1 MTAKEYLKKFAAV
14 RREADEAEE
23 RLRRMNARSRNRMD
37 ECRREVEEL
46 TDLLIQ
52 KTKRCIGMEIEIR
65 ERLEKIENDEER
77 TILAYR
83 YIDEMAWTKI
93 ASRMHM
99 SERTVYYMHG
109 RALLHFRVPEVCT
122 QLQSGK
128 T

>member
-1 MTAKEYLKKFAAV
+1 MTAKEYLKRFAAV

-23 RLRRMNARSRNRMD
+23 RLRRLNARNRNRMD
-37 ECRREVEEL
+37 ECQREMEEL

-65 ERLEKIENDEER
+65 ERLEEIENDEER

-109 RALLHFRVPEVCT
+109 RALLHFRVPEDCT
-122 QLQSGK
+122 PLQSGK